1 MPENDNQIICDLS
14 VLAYEERE
22 QHMQLTQEIFAKV
35 SEVQETDIG
44 YALRLPDEDGII
56 LKLAA
61 FINDDRRCCQFIH
74 FDLTVKS
81 YSKGIWLTLKG
92 DSDEAK
98 AAIQGEL
105 IDLIPDG
112 VIGTPSS

>member
-1 MPENDNQIICDLS
+1 MPKNGNQIICDLS
-14 VLAYEERE
+14 IFTDEDRE
-22 QHMQLTQEIFAKV
+22 QHMQLGQEIFAKV
-35 SEVQETDIG
+35 CEVQETDSG

-61 FINDDRRCCQFIH
+61 FINNDRRCCQFIH

-81 YSKGIWLTLKG
+81 YSKGIWLTMKG

-98 AAIQGEL
+98 ATIQGEL
-105 IDLIPDG
+105 MGLVSDS
-112 VIGTPSS
+112 VSNTQ